1 MIIRVNKNKQ
11 FVAEM
16 RQAIKDNEGYCP
28 CVITRSPDTKCMC
41 KEFREMIDNGETGMC
56 HCGLYIIEED
66 N

>member
-1 MIIRVNKNKQ
+1 MIIRVNKDKK

-41 KEFREMIDNGETGMC
+41 KEFREMESGTC
-56 HCGLYIIEED
+56 HCGLYTKIPD
-66 N
+66 